1 MEPGRGI
8 REKWKLTQQA
18 FDKLLAAL
26 AFDRN
31 EAGEKYLNLRKNL
44 IRFFEARQVS
54 TAEDA
59 ADEVINR
66 LARKLEN
73 GEEFENINT
82 YALGVARIV
91 SLEISK
97 SPDRKTSNELPEIGV
112 SPFDKDT
119 EEREEKLNCLEKCLR
134 ELSAE
139 NCQIIIGYYRGERR
153 EKIENRQKLADDL
166 GIPNNALRS
175 RAVRLRD
182 KLEICITDCLK
193 KQKFL

>member
-1 MEPGRGI
+1 MEPERAI

-91 SLEISK
+91 ALEISK